1 MHPKIPAIF
10 ALSKVEN
17 NEATVLFDMLTY
29 ILSPL
34 IRDGYKAGI
43 IYTHPYARTLKK
55 NKGI

>member
-43 IYTHPYARTLKK
+43 IYAPIRMYILKK
-55 NKGI
+55 